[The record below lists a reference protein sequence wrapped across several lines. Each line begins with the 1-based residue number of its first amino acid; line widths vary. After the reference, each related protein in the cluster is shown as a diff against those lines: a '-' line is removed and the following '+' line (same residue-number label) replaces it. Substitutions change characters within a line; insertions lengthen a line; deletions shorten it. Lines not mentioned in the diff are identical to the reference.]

1 MHTVYEVGPF
11 RLDAKAGVLTHDGVA
26 TPLGAP
32 AVAVLAALVSHA
44 GEYVERSIILEAAW
58 PGIVVEEAN
67 LTVQVSAIRR
77 VLARV
82 PGGERW
88 IETLTRRGYR
98 FVGPMVEINASP
110 SPPATAGRQ
119 HTNLP
124 QSFQPFIGPERELPA
139 TRQLRPGARS
149 LHLS

>member
-1 MHTVYEVGPF
+1 MVSLVAGPAQTSPIAC

-26 TPLGAP
+26 TPLGARG
-32 AVAVLAALVSHA
+32 VAVLAALVSHA

-98 FVGPMVEINASP
+98 FVGPMV
-110 SPPATAGRQ
+110 
-119 HTNLP
+119 
-124 QSFQPFIGPERELPA
+124 
-139 TRQLRPGARS
+139 
-149 LHLS
+149 